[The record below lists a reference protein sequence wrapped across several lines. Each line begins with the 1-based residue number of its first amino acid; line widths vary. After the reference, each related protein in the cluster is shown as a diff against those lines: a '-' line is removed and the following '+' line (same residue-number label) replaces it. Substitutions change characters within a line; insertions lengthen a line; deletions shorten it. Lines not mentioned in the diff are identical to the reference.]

1 MSQVRQLYR
10 LQQIDSEISKKKQ
23 RLGEVLRL
31 QKETEE
37 LIAAKQRVETAVA
50 ETNTWQSKHNNLN
63 LEIGSL
69 NSKAKRSEQRLYS
82 GNVKNPKELAD
93 LQKEIQALGRQRNSL
108 EDIQLE
114 ALIMLED
121 AQAEQETAESL
132 LKDIQ
137 TDWEASQRSL
147 KTEQNSLAIDLHKR
161 MGVRQQ
167 MANRID
173 AKAVSEYDRLRER
186 KGGTA
191 VAGFKLGRCQGCR
204 LTISANK
211 EKRVERGEKVYCG
224 SCGRMLCKV

>member
-1 MSQVRQLYR
+1 M
-10 LQQIDSEISKKKQ
+10 E
-23 RLGEVLRL
+23 
-31 QKETEE
+31 
-37 LIAAKQRVETAVA
+37 
-50 ETNTWQSKHNNLN
+50 
-63 LEIGSL
+63 GSL

-93 LQKEIQALGRQRNSL
+93 LQKKIQALGRQRNSL

-137 TDWEASQRSL
+137 TDWETSQKSL

-167 MANRID
+167 MASRID

-204 LTISANK
+204 LTISANN
-211 EKRVERGEKVYCG
+211 EKQVERGEKVYCG